1 MSIRYDLAKSNP
13 YSGLLEN
20 MNSLAATFGDIWDN
34 DQIFDNT
41 TPNSSTYG
49 SSSSNLTGS
58 NTSTDLAGN
67 VSGSMDTSQT
77 TPAMEELIKSK
88 ADDIFGTSTAR
99 ETVGYDTPMEDLAD
113 PNDPFSG
120 PGGDLF
126 DHSDPYDGG
135 GDYPYDY
142 PYEYPYGEGGDWWN
156 INFNPWFQWN
166 FPWFNPWF
174 NFPGG
179 YGYPYE
185 YPYLPEYYRQQEPFS
200 YPKHPIPGQEMQP
213 WNYPDWWHD
222 RGAGKVDWQIPAP
235 EYNWDYDPPE
245 LPGPYGIYSTTS
257 GAGAL
262 PGEFLHEALGVA
274 AEDEDMYGSGVG
286 DLVRSLLDGP
296 PITG

>member
-1 MSIRYDLAKSNP
+1 MTIRYDLANTSNNP
-13 YSGLLEN
+13 YGN
-20 MNSLAATFGDIWDN
+20 LAAKLSDFSNILGSDWSGEPLYSN
-34 DQIFDNT
+34 AY
-41 TPNSSTYG
+41 NSSPGT
-49 SSSSNLTGS
+49 SSTLAGADTG
-58 NTSTDLAGN
+58 TDLAGN
-67 VSGSMDTSQT
+67 LSSSMDTSQT
-77 TPAMEELIKSK
+77 TPAMKELIKSK

-99 ETVGYDTPMEDLAD
+99 ETVGYDTPMEDLSD

-120 PGGDLF
+120 PGGDLSEY
-126 DHSDPYDGG
+126 SDPYGGG
-135 GDYPYDY
+135 GDYPY
-142 PYEYPYGEGGDWWN
+142 GEGGEGGNWWN

-174 NFPGG
+174 NFPSGG

-185 YPYLPEYYRQQEPFS
+185 YPYLPEYYGQQEPFS

-235 EYNWDYDPPE
+235 EYNWDYEEPG

-262 PGEFLHEALGVA
+262 PGEYLHEALAGA
-274 AEDEDMYGSGVG
+274 AEDEDEFYGAGVG
-286 DLVRSLLDGP
+286 DLVRSLVDGP
-296 PITG
+296 QITG